1 MIRTYSQYEESY
13 TQNASE
19 EVSMIKKV
27 QNTVLW
33 TCVISDLNV
42 EKIVEMFYKKNCK
55 KQIKKSLKLKK

>member
-27 QNTVLW
+27 KIRCYGHVLS
-33 TCVISDLNV
+33 VIL
-42 EKIVEMFYKKNCK
+42 MLKKLLICF
-55 KQIKKSLKLKK
+55 IKKIAKNKQKGV